1 MGGGGGGRD
10 GDREETDKAGKG
22 LSHGNHRRGV
32 AGSVMQRFTCQA
44 APADLCSV
52 NEEFHSGCC
61 ERTLLLR
68 FQRRAG
74 EVAEAKEEDKQHMAR
89 LMRQEEALTEQEIE
103 LTEQEIE
110 LEKQAR

>member
-1 MGGGGGGRD
+1 MTHYFAR
-10 GDREETDKAGKG
+10 
-22 LSHGNHRRGV
+22 
-32 AGSVMQRFTCQA
+32 QA

-52 NEEFHSGCC
+52 NEEFRSGCC
-61 ERTLLLR
+61 ERTLLFR

-103 LTEQEIE
+103 L
-110 LEKQAR
+110 EKQAR